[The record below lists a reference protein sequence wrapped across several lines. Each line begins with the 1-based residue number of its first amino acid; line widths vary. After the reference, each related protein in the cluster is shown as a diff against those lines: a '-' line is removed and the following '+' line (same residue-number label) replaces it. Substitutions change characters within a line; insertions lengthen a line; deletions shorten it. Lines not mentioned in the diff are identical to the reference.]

1 MDVDINLNMIDT
13 SGISYVSDIQFEFRN
28 FTFSNITY
36 SATESL
42 LKLGQLL
49 PSELVIRDSLFTD
62 LSSTSILVGTTS
74 STSDTQKT
82 RVRFVNTVFK
92 NSYSNSNSIV
102 SVYRGATAEFENC
115 TFSNLHNLASGAVIT
130 AGQSKAVVIISDSSF
145 FNNSALEGSIFN
157 IEAESMIRCNG
168 CQINN
173 NFALTSGVAK
183 IGSNGYFYFYDSVI
197 TQNFA
202 KNNPIS
208 LVFDTVNP
216 VVFDN

>member
-1 MDVDINLNMIDT
+1 MYVDINLNMIDT
-13 SGISYVSDIQFEFRN
+13 SGISYVSDIRFEFRN

-42 LKLGQLL
+42 MKLGQLL

-62 LSSTSILVGTTS
+62 LSSTSILVGTAS

-102 SVYRGATAEFENC
+102 SVYRGASAEFENC
-115 TFSNLHNLASGAVIT
+115 TFSNLHNLASGAAIT
-130 AGQSKAVVIISDSSF
+130 AGESKTTVIISDSSF

-157 IEAESMIRCNG
+157 IEAESVIRCNG

-183 IGSNGYFYFYDSVI
+183 IGSNGYFYFYDSMI

-208 LVFDTVNP
+208 LVFDTFNP